1 MGEKRFQDIYCCPL
15 CSEALFYTDEF
26 YPNLENLE
34 ECISVENYLSSSL
47 LLKKKTNKKKENTIR
62 NNFETKKG
70 VYCGSPSMSCPNF
83 HVVPLCSYTCL
94 PLPLFSSYWE
104 CPLCNQKNIILIPEY
119 RQTTAEQ
126 ERRQEETNIS
136 LFPYKAKVSKAIK

>member
-1 MGEKRFQDIYCCPL
+1 MG
-15 CSEALFYTDEF
+15 
-26 YPNLENLE
+26 
-34 ECISVENYLSSSL
+34 
-47 LLKKKTNKKKENTIR
+47 
-62 NNFETKKG
+62 G

-94 PLPLFSSYWE
+94 PLPLFFSYWE

-136 LFPYKAKVSKAIK
+136 LFPYKAKVSKAIKEAIRKWLPVPGICVNSTVRCIFCNIKTNLSM